1 MPAHVRAFLFLACF
15 SKGLRYMGTQ
25 VMESHNGAWWSYPVY
40 AAGFFVGSLSPQDW
54 LVSLSLVAV
63 MVRIV
68 SDIPTFFAS
77 GHKIARWVRDRFR

>member
-1 MPAHVRAFLFLACF
+1 
-15 SKGLRYMGTQ
+15 
-25 VMESHNGAWWSYPVY
+25 MEPHQGGWWSYPVY

-68 SDIPTFFAS
+68 SDIPAFFSS
-77 GHKIARWVRDRFR
+77 GNKIARWFRDKFN